1 MKSQQRSNE
10 IKPEPRSPRS
20 VLLRQYCATRQKRD
34 PVQFEI
40 DSFVSFAQSCWSGLY
55 SRTVHQFVMSDDP
68 KVKEFTLKE
77 DHELRFEVGNTE
89 VVLELLQGR
98 AEVFGTELEMHK
110 KYAFPQNTRVAVFS
124 WKGASVELIGPT
136 TSAYV
141 AEHTP
146 MVIYL
151 NTHAALEQLRQH
163 TEEQASVDGTEI
175 PKGPRIMLVG
185 PTDVGKTTV
194 CRILCNY
201 AVRQGRSP
209 VYVDL
214 DVGQGSISVPG
225 TIGALFINKT
235 ADVVEGFDRS
245 KPLVYNFGH
254 TSPGENLTLYDLLVK
269 ELADSVTL
277 RCATHPEANLGGLVI
292 NTCGW
297 VTGEGYACIV
307 SAAEAFEVD
316 VVIVLDHER
325 LFNELQRDLPTFVKI
340 LHQPKS
346 GGVETRSRQSR
357 LAARS
362 ASIHR
367 YFYGVHS
374 NPYFPFTFELNFA
387 EMIFCKIGTEK
398 LPESCLP
405 FGSKIEDH
413 QTKVCHHNGDTASL
427 KILLFSIKVLPINPS
442 SDMAHRMFAV
452 TPCPTVSQA
461 VLKESVLGFVV
472 ITEINM
478 EEKRMTV
485 LCPQNSLAHKVLVWT
500 DVTFLDDQV
509 TRTAE

>member
-1 MKSQQRSNE
+1 MSE
-10 IKPEPRSPRS
+10 EPK
-20 VLLRQYCATRQKRD
+20 LQ
-34 PVQFEI
+34 
-40 DSFVSFAQSCWSGLY
+40 
-55 SRTVHQFVMSDDP
+55 
-68 KVKEFTLKE
+68 EFTLKE

-89 VVLELLQGR
+89 VVLELVQGR

-110 KYAFPQNTRVAVFS
+110 KYAFPPNTRVAVFS

-136 TSAYV
+136 NSAYV

-163 TEEQASVDGTEI
+163 SEEQVAVGGGEN

-185 PTDVGKTTV
+185 PTDVGKSTV

-209 VYVDL
+209 VYIDL

-254 TSPGENLTLYDLLVK
+254 ISPGENLPLYDLLVK

-307 SAAEAFEVD
+307 AAAEAFEVD

-325 LFNELQRDLPTFVKI
+325 LYNELQRDLPTFVK
-340 LHQPKS
+340 
-346 GGVETRSRQSR
+346 
-357 LAARS
+357 
-362 ASIHR
+362 

-374 NPYFPFTFELNFA
+374 NPYFPFTFELNFS
-387 EMIFCKIGTEK
+387 EVIFCKIGTEK

-405 FGSKIEDH
+405 FGSKVEDH
-413 QTKVCHHNGDTASL
+413 QTKVVT
-427 KILLFSIKVLPINPS
+427 INPS
-442 SDMAHRMFAV
+442 TDMAHRMFAV

-461 VLKESVLGFVV
+461 VLKASVLGFVV

-478 EEKRMTV
+478 EEKRMSL
-485 LCPQNSLAHKVLVWT
+485 LCPQSSLSHKVLVWT

-509 TRTAE
+509 TRAAE

>member
-1 MKSQQRSNE
+1 
-10 IKPEPRSPRS
+10 
-20 VLLRQYCATRQKRD
+20 
-34 PVQFEI
+34 
-40 DSFVSFAQSCWSGLY
+40 
-55 SRTVHQFVMSDDP
+55 MSDDP

-77 DHELRFEVGNTE
+77 DHELRFEVGSTE

-163 TEEQASVDGTEI
+163 AEEQASVDGTEI
-175 PKGPRIMLVG
+175 PKGPRIMLVFNVSRKGYLVLYVVG

-297 VTGEGYACIV
+297 VTGEGRRSLKFV
-307 SAAEAFEVD
+307 EAFEVD

-387 EMIFCKIGTEK
+387 EVIFCKIGTEK

-413 QTKVCHHNGDTASL
+413 QTKV
-427 KILLFSIKVLPINPS
+427 LPISPS

-472 ITEINM
+472 ITE
-478 EEKRMTV
+478 V
-485 LCPQNSLAHKVLVWT
+485 C
-500 DVTFLDDQV
+500 FF
-509 TRTAE
+509 

>member
-1 MKSQQRSNE
+1 
-10 IKPEPRSPRS
+10 
-20 VLLRQYCATRQKRD
+20 
-34 PVQFEI
+34 
-40 DSFVSFAQSCWSGLY
+40 
-55 SRTVHQFVMSDDP
+55 MSEDP
-68 KVKEFTLKE
+68 KVQEFALKE
-77 DHELRFEVGNTE
+77 DHELRFEVGSTE

-110 KYAFPQNTRVAVFS
+110 KYAFPPNTRVAVFS
-124 WKGASVELIGPT
+124 WKGATVELIGPT
-136 TSAYV
+136 NSAYV

-163 TEEQASVDGTEI
+163 SEEQVAVDGTEN

-209 VYVDL
+209 VFIDL

-245 KPLVYNFGH
+245 NSHLRSTKSPYNFSCRY
-254 TSPGENLTLYDLLVK
+254 TIL
-269 ELADSVTL
+269 
-277 RCATHPEANLGGLVI
+277 
-292 NTCGW
+292 
-297 VTGEGYACIV
+297 YACIV

-316 VVIVLDHER
+316 VVVVLDHER
-325 LFNELQRDLPTFVKI
+325 LYNELQRDLPTFVKI

-374 NPYFPFTFELNFA
+374 NPYFPFTYEMGFA
-387 EMIFCKIGTEK
+387 DVIFCKIGTEK

-405 FGSKIEDH
+405 FGSKVEDH
-413 QTKVCHHNGDTASL
+413 QTKIYKA
-427 KILLFSIKVLPINPS
+427 F
-442 SDMAHRMFAV
+442 
-452 TPCPTVSQA
+452 
-461 VLKESVLGFVV
+461 
-472 ITEINM
+472 
-478 EEKRMTV
+478 
-485 LCPQNSLAHKVLVWT
+485 
-500 DVTFLDDQV
+500 
-509 TRTAE
+509 

>member
-1 MKSQQRSNE
+1 
-10 IKPEPRSPRS
+10 
-20 VLLRQYCATRQKRD
+20 
-34 PVQFEI
+34 
-40 DSFVSFAQSCWSGLY
+40 
-55 SRTVHQFVMSDDP
+55 MSEDP
-68 KVKEFTLKE
+68 KVQEFSLKE
-77 DHELRFEVGNTE
+77 DHELRFEVGATE

-110 KYAFPQNTRVAVFS
+110 KYAFPPNTRVAVFS
-124 WKGASVELIGPT
+124 WKGATVELIGPT

-141 AEHTP
+141 AEQTP

-163 TEEQASVDGTEI
+163 SEGQMAVDGNEN

-209 VYVDL
+209 VYIDL

-254 TSPGENLTLYDLLVK
+254 ISPGENLPLYDLLVK
-269 ELADSVTL
+269 ELADSVTA
-277 RCATHPEANLGGLVI
+277 RCATHPEANMGGLVI

-325 LFNELQRDLPTFVKI
+325 LYNELQRDLPTFVKI

-357 LAARS
+357 MAARS
-362 ASIHR
+362 AAIHR

-374 NPYFPFTFELNFA
+374 NPYFPFTFEMHFG
-387 EMIFCKIGTEK
+387 EVIFCKIGTEK

-405 FGSKIEDH
+405 FGSKVEDH
-413 QTKVCHHNGDTASL
+413 NTKVEAIS
-427 KILLFSIKVLPINPS
+427 PS
-442 SDMAHRMFAV
+442 ADMAHRMFAV

-461 VLKESVLGFVV
+461 VLKASVLGFVV
-472 ITEINM
+472 ITEIKM
-478 EEKRMTV
+478 EEKLISV
-485 LCPQNSLAHKVLVWT
+485 LCPQSSLTHKVLVWT

-509 TRTAE
+509 TRTAQ